1 MKRKSDFNLLK
12 SIPLLYFLFIATI
25 VHLGYF
31 IVLKETRSL
40 VIFSLAC
47 IFVYLVNPNMVI
59 VLGISLIFVDMLYL
73 VQNMSTNEGFLG
85 EIKFTPELKE
95 DVSMNKVKVKENME
109 NEKKDVP
116 INPLIKA
123 RDLILQENMGETKT
137 SQETDLKEEA
147 KTTNKMKDVIDK
159 VKKSSPELKDS
170 EKRLNSIDISEL
182 NKLINNLN
190 KVVNTMSD

>member
-1 MKRKSDFNLLK
+1 MKKKSDFNLLK

-25 VHLGYF
+25 IHLGYF
-31 IVLKETRSL
+31 ILLKETRSL
-40 VIFSLAC
+40 VIFILAC
-47 IFVYLVNPNMVI
+47 VFVYLVNPNMII

-73 VQNMSTNEGFLG
+73 VQSMSTNEGFLG
-85 EIKFTPELKE
+85 EIKFTPEIK
-95 DVSMNKVKVKENME
+95 DTSMNQVKLKENME
-109 NEKKDVP
+109 NVKDVP

-123 RDLILQENMGETKT
+123 RDLILQENMDETKT
-137 SQETDLKEEA
+137 SQETDLKEDA
-147 KTTNKMKDVIDK
+147 KKTNKMKDVIDK
-159 VKKSSPELKDS
+159 VKKSSPELMDS